1 MLDKETR
8 ENILVALAKGQGI
21 SHIARDNKVSNGIVS
36 LYRDKYKDR
45 IQAYKDRI
53 NDTFIDDKA
62 TKIIRELEQQ
72 IETLKAENMQLKQQL
87 IMYQNTWF
95 YSDTFRKNVETLKK
109 GP

>member
-8 ENILVALAKGQGI
+8 ENILIALAKGQGI

-53 NDTFIDDKA
+53 NDNFIDDKSA
-62 TKIIRELEQQ
+62 KIIRELERQ
-72 IETLKAENMQLKQQL
+72 IDAFKAENMQLKRQL
-87 IMYQNTWF
+87 NKYQNT
-95 YSDTFRKNVETLKK
+95 
-109 GP
+109 

>member
-8 ENILVALAKGQGI
+8 ENILIALAKGQGI

-53 NDTFIDDKA
+53 NDNFIDSKSA
-62 TKIIRELEQQ
+62 SIIRELEQQ
-72 IETLKAENMQLKQQL
+72 IETLKDENMQLKQQL
-87 IMYQNTWF
+87 IMYQNT
-95 YSDTFRKNVETLKK
+95 
-109 GP
+109 